1 MNRRAKIAETVRT
14 VSLGGQQL
22 SYVLRRTN
30 RRRTIGLMVDD
41 RGLKVASPWHVP
53 LNEIYQMLARS
64 ETWVLNKLAAWQS
77 RRPLEQGW
85 ASGDLLNFMGKEL
98 QLKIEV
104 TLLGHG
110 VWMERG
116 LLRVYAPNHEA
127 TTVHPLVT
135 SGIAIKLRYS
145 PCRVHLAPHHGF
157 RASRVVVSNAKTQWG
172 SCTSEGKVC
181 LNWRLMQ
188 ARPAVIDYVVA
199 HELAHL
205 RHMNHG
211 PAFWATV
218 TIACPQYLKLRE
230 ELKERDKVTEFCSHF

>member
-53 LNEIYQMLARS
+53 LDEIYQMLARS
-64 ETWVLNKLAAWQS
+64 EMWVLDKLAAWQL
-77 RRPLEQGW
+77 RRPTPQGW
-85 ASGDLLNFMGKEL
+85 ASGDVLNFLGKEI
-98 QLKIEV
+98 QLKIEIA
-104 TLLGHG
+104 LLGHG

-116 LLRVYAPNHEA
+116 LLRVYTPNHE
-127 TTVHPLVT
+127 TTAVHQLVT
-135 SGIAIKLRYS
+135 VWYRDQAARYF
-145 PCRVHLAPHHGF
+145 PERVAALAPVLGVC
-157 RASRVVVSNAKTQWG
+157 ASRVIVSNAKTQWG
-172 SCTSEGKVC
+172 SCNSEGKVR

-205 RHMNHG
+205 RHMNHS

-218 TIACPQYLKLRE
+218 TIACPQYRKLRE
-230 ELKERDKVTEFCSHF
+230 ELKERDVSYRVL

>member
-1 MNRRAKIAETVRT
+1 MSRRAKVTETVRT

-53 LNEIYQMLARS
+53 LDEICQMLAQS
-64 ETWVLNKLAAWQS
+64 EAWVLTKLAAWQS
-77 RRPLEQGW
+77 RRATEQGW
-85 ASGDLLNFMGKEL
+85 ASGEMLGFLGEPMR
-98 QLKIEV
+98 LKVEIA
-104 TLLGHG
+104 LLGHG
-110 VWMERG
+110 VWMGRG
-116 LLRVYAPNHEA
+116 LCRVYAPNPEA
-127 TTVHPLVT
+127 ATVRELV
-135 SGIAIKLRYS
+135 AVWYRDQAARYF
-145 PCRVHLAPHHGF
+145 PERVAALAPVLGVH
-157 RASRVVVSNAKTQWG
+157 ASRVIVSNAKTQWG
-172 SCTSEGKVC
+172 SCNSEGSVR

-205 RHMNHG
+205 RHMNHS

-218 TIACPQYLKLRE
+218 TIACPHYRKLRE
-230 ELKERDKVTEFCSHF
+230 ELKERDVSYRVL